1 MKNIYIYEL
10 FLKDSNVDIETWDNY
25 LKNIGKFLGFFSHFK
40 IVIKLDYNK
49 VRYFLIVKSKLSNSF
64 NIDSFLLKLSNESFN
79 MEANYQGF
87 KFCLDNNT
95 LLRWNNYFYKHNK
108 NVKLYL

>member
-40 IVIKLDYNK
+40 IVIKLDYN
-49 VRYFLIVKSKLSNSF
+49 
-64 NIDSFLLKLSNESFN
+64 
-79 MEANYQGF
+79 
-87 KFCLDNNT
+87 
-95 LLRWNNYFYKHNK
+95 
-108 NVKLYL
+108 